1 MKNKIARTVFIENM
15 QYRAEELKKLTEQR
29 AELIDKMKAIA
40 AKAETEQRAMDAEEA
55 KTFDELEEQIKALD
69 GTIQRI
75 KKAKEAGETEE
86 SNPAPDGKP
95 EGEEA
100 KEKEEER
107 AFENYIRGVVEERAE
122 TNLTAGENGAVIPSS
137 IANKIIKKVADI
149 SPIFAKATRYNIK
162 GNLSI
167 PYYDEET
174 QSITVAFASEFT
186 ALTSSSGK
194 YTSIELKGYL
204 AGALTKISKSLINN
218 SQFNIVAEVVKSMA
232 EKIAEFIENV
242 LLNGAT
248 VGDNK
253 IEGLTGVKQIVEAAA
268 DNKIT
273 MDEIIDLKDSVKD
286 VYQRNACFIMHP
298 DTRTY
303 MRKLKDANG
312 RYLLQD
318 DVTSEF
324 GCTLLGKPVFVSDN
338 APKME
343 SGADAI
349 IYGDLTGL
357 AVKVSEESNVQ
368 VLREKYADEH
378 VDGVISWFE
387 FDAKVENQQKLAKL
401 RMKTKA
407 GA

>member
-1 MKNKIARTVFIENM
+1 MRKKTVIIKEM

-29 AELIDKMKAIA
+29 AELVEWMKAIA
-40 AKAETEQRAMDAEEA
+40 DKAETEQRALDEEET
-55 KTFDELEEQIKALD
+55 KEFDKLEAQIGALD
-69 GTIQRI
+69 ETIKRI
-75 KKAKEAGETEE
+75 KKAKTVGETKK
-86 SNPAPDGKP
+86 SDPAPKNGK
-95 EGEEA
+95 ESKA
-100 KEKEEER
+100 KEEEEHR

-122 TNLTAGENGAVIPSS
+122 TNLTAGENGAVIPAS
-137 IANKIIKKVADI
+137 IANKIIKKVVDI
-149 SPIFAKATRYNIK
+149 SPIFAKATRYNVK

-218 SQFNIVAEVVKSMA
+218 SQFDIVGEVIKSMA

-248 VGDNK
+248 IGDNK
-253 IEGLTGVKQIVEAAA
+253 IEGLTGIKTTIEAAA
-268 DNKIT
+268 ENKIT
-273 MDEIIDLKDSVKD
+273 MDEVIDLKDSVKD
-286 VYQRNACFIMHP
+286 VYQRNACFVMHP

-303 MRKLKDANG
+303 LRKLKDANG

-324 GCTLLGKPVFVSDN
+324 GYTLLGKPVFVSDN
-338 APKME
+338 AAKME
-343 SGADAI
+343 AGNDAI
-349 IYGDLTGL
+349 VYGDLSGL
-357 AVKVSEESNVQ
+357 AVKMSEESNVQ

-401 RMKTKA
+401 RMKTKTTA
-407 GA
+407 

>member
-1 MKNKIARTVFIENM
+1 MRKKTVIIKEM

-29 AELIDKMKAIA
+29 AELVEWMKAIA
-40 AKAETEQRAMDAEEA
+40 DKAETEQRALDEEET
-55 KTFDELEEQIKALD
+55 KEFDKLEAQIGALD
-69 GTIQRI
+69 ETIKRI
-75 KKAKEAGETEE
+75 KKAKTVGETKN
-86 SNPAPDGKP
+86 SDPAPKNGK
-95 EGEEA
+95 ESKA
-100 KEKEEER
+100 KEEEEHR

-122 TNLTAGENGAVIPSS
+122 TNLTAGENGAVIPAS
-137 IANKIIKKVADI
+137 IANKIIKKVVDI
-149 SPIFAKATRYNIK
+149 SPIFAKATRYNVK

-218 SQFNIVAEVVKSMA
+218 SQFDIVGEVIKSMA

-248 VGDNK
+248 IGDNK
-253 IEGLTGVKQIVEAAA
+253 IEGLTGIKTTIEAAA
-268 DNKIT
+268 ENKIT
-273 MDEIIDLKDSVKD
+273 MDEVIDLKDSVKD
-286 VYQRNACFIMHP
+286 VYQRNACFVMHP

-303 MRKLKDANG
+303 LRKLKDANG

-324 GCTLLGKPVFVSDN
+324 GYTLLGKPVFVSDN
-338 APKME
+338 AEKME
-343 SGADAI
+343 AGNDAI
-349 IYGDLTGL
+349 VYGDLSGL
-357 AVKVSEESNVQ
+357 AVKMSEESNVQ

-401 RMKTKA
+401 RMKTKTTA
-407 GA
+407 

>member
-95 EGEEA
+95 EGEEE

-232 EKIAEFIENV
+232 EKIAELKGITYEEV
-242 LLNGAT
+242 
-248 VGDNK
+248 
-253 IEGLTGVKQIVEAAA
+253 VEQTE
-268 DNKIT
+268 K
-273 MDEIIDLKDSVKD
+273 
-286 VYQRNACFIMHP
+286 NARDMY
-298 DTRTY
+298 R
-303 MRKLKDANG
+303 L
-312 RYLLQD
+312 
-318 DVTSEF
+318 
-324 GCTLLGKPVFVSDN
+324 
-338 APKME
+338 
-343 SGADAI
+343 
-349 IYGDLTGL
+349 
-357 AVKVSEESNVQ
+357 
-368 VLREKYADEH
+368 
-378 VDGVISWFE
+378 
-387 FDAKVENQQKLAKL
+387 
-401 RMKTKA
+401 
-407 GA
+407 

>member
-1 MKNKIARTVFIENM
+1 MRKKTVIIKEM

-29 AELIDKMKAIA
+29 AELVEWMKAIA
-40 AKAETEQRAMDAEEA
+40 DKAETEQRALDEEET
-55 KTFDELEEQIKALD
+55 KEFDKLEAQIGALD
-69 GTIQRI
+69 ETIKRI
-75 KKAKEAGETEE
+75 KKAKTVGETKK
-86 SNPAPDGKP
+86 SDPAPKNGK
-95 EGEEA
+95 ESKA
-100 KEKEEER
+100 KEEEEHR

-122 TNLTAGENGAVIPSS
+122 TNLTAGENGAVIPAS
-137 IANKIIKKVADI
+137 IANKIIKKVVDI
-149 SPIFAKATRYNIK
+149 SPIFAKATRYNVK

-218 SQFNIVAEVVKSMA
+218 SQFDIVGEVIISMA

-248 VGDNK
+248 IGDNK
-253 IEGLTGVKQIVEAAA
+253 IEGLTGIKTTIEAAA
-268 DNKIT
+268 ENKIT
-273 MDEIIDLKDSVKD
+273 MDEVIDLKDSVKD
-286 VYQRNACFIMHP
+286 VYQRNACFVMHP

-303 MRKLKDANG
+303 LRKLKDANG

-324 GCTLLGKPVFVSDN
+324 GYTLLGKPVFVSDN
-338 APKME
+338 AEKME
-343 SGADAI
+343 AGNDAI
-349 IYGDLTGL
+349 VYGDLSGL
-357 AVKVSEESNVQ
+357 AVKMSEESNVQ

-401 RMKTKA
+401 RMKTKTTA
-407 GA
+407 